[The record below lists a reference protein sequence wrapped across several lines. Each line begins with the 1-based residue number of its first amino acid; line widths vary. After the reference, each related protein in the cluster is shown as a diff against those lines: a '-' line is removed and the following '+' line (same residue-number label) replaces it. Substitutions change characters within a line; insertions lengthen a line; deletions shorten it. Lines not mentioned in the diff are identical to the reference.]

1 MRSNPWI
8 GAVLFVALGTPL
20 LADDWT
26 NAGGGPGRDGS
37 SDEVGP
43 VTPNLLW
50 SGGRSSIIAWQ
61 PVTSGRRVFMVR
73 QLGFVPSGV
82 PNEAPIVAQD
92 LDTGAELW
100 VTNLPY
106 NTGDWTPWIAGCSNG
121 LVYASRSGNGASV
134 AARLHAFDQETGAQ
148 AWISQETIKTGAYDG
163 VVFAP
168 DGDPIVAWHQA
179 IRRIDADTGATVWTT
194 PRIGS
199 MSGNCGVAVHGD
211 AVYSCEVVPGGHA
224 IKRFD
229 LATGA
234 PQYVGPTM
242 PGFTVQNVPMVGP
255 DGSIYLSRTQNNV
268 TVDFFYAFADDG
280 TAITQKWSVPAAWS
294 TSSEFAV
301 GPDGSVYML
310 APGNVLAR
318 LDPSTGATL
327 NTSVVLATGAITPR
341 LAVDWEGKVYASNGG
356 GSNGRVFSFN
366 ADLTTRWSLNV
377 TNVNIGAPLLGEG
390 GTLVIAGTGTNV
402 RAYRSPSAWSSIDG
416 GIAGSL
422 GEPALVGK
430 GSVTV
435 GYPVALRMTDGV
447 PFMPTFVFVGTSR
460 IDAPLF
466 GGTLVPSPD
475 ITIGP
480 FALDAN
486 GGFEFGAPWPAGVP
500 SGVQIWFQSWSIDA
514 GAPQGVVATD
524 GLQLTVP

>member
-1 MRSNPWI
+1 MRSIVI
-8 GAVLFVALGTPL
+8 GLALCAAACVPVLAS
-20 LADDWT
+20 DWT
-26 NAGGGPGRDGS
+26 NAGGGPGRNGQ

-43 VTPNLLW
+43 VAPTQIW

-61 PVTSGRRVFMVR
+61 PVTAGRRVFMVR

-82 PNEAPIVAQD
+82 PNEAPLVAQD

-106 NTGDWTPWIAGCSNG
+106 NAGDWTTWVAGCSNG
-121 LVYASRSGNGASV
+121 LVYASRAGNGGSI
-134 AARLHAFDQETGAQ
+134 AAALYAFDQDSGNPV
-148 AWISQETIKTGAYDG
+148 WVSQETIKTGAYDG
-163 VVFAP
+163 VVFAD

-179 IRRIDADTGATVWTT
+179 IRRIDADTGLTVWTT
-194 PRIGS
+194 PRVGS
-199 MSGNCGVAVHGD
+199 VSGNCGVAIHGD

-234 PQYVGPTM
+234 AQYVGPTM

-255 DGSIYLSRTQNNV
+255 DGTIYLSRTQNNLA
-268 TVDFFYAFADDG
+268 VDFFYAFTDDG
-280 TAITQKWSVPAAWS
+280 SAITQAWSVPAAWS

-318 LDPSTGATL
+318 LDPATGATL
-327 NTSVVLATGAITPR
+327 NTSTVLATGSITPR

-356 GSNGRVFSFN
+356 SSNGKVFAFN
-366 ADLTTRWSLNV
+366 PDLTLRWSLNV
-377 TNVNIGAPLLGEG
+377 TNVNIGAPVLGEG

-402 RAYRSPSAWSSIDG
+402 RAYRSPSVWTPTDG
-416 GIAGSL
+416 ALAGAS
-422 GEPALVGK
+422 GEPVLEGK
-430 GSVTV
+430 GSATV
-435 GYPVALRMTDGV
+435 GYPVALRGSNGM
-447 PFMPTFVFVGTSR
+447 PFMPAWLFLGTSR

-466 GGTLVPSPD
+466 GGTLVPTP
-475 ITIGP
+475 TVVIGP
-480 FALDAN
+480 FSLDAN

-500 SGVQIWFQSWSIDA
+500 SGVGLWMQAWSVDA
-514 GAPQGVVATD
+514 GGPQGFAATN
-524 GLQLTVP
+524 GLKLTTP